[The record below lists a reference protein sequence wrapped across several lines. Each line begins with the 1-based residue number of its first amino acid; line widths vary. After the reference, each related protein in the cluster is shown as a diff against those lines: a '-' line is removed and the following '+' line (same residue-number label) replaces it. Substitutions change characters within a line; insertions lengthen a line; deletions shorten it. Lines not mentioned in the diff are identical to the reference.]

1 MSRLETHLKK
11 YREFKAAAEAVDF
24 EAAKVEMWFLSAYH
38 LIEACA
44 AKQRMHIL
52 KHQRVAQ
59 ELRRWPAVPGP
70 GTSAVA
76 TAFEYLDRDAR
87 AKFVYGAS
95 GATADLARAQKS
107 FETIESRCLEV
118 LG

>member
-1 MSRLETHLKK
+1 MSRLDTHLRK
-11 YREFKAAAEAVDF
+11 YREFKAAAEDVDS

-44 AKQRMHIL
+44 ARQRVHIL
-52 KHQRVAQ
+52 KHQKVAR
-59 ELRRWPAVPGP
+59 ELRRSPAILGP
-70 GTSAVA
+70 ATTAVA

-95 GATADLARAQKS
+95 GATADLAKTRQC

>member
-1 MSRLETHLKK
+1 MSRLDTHLRK

-44 AKQRMHIL
+44 AKQRVHIL
-52 KHQRVAQ
+52 KHQRIAQ
-59 ELRRWPAVPGP
+59 ELRRSTAILGPA
-70 GTSAVA
+70 TTAVA
-76 TAFEYLDRDAR
+76 AAFEYLDRDAR

-95 GATADLARAQKS
+95 GATADLAKAQQS
-107 FETIESRCLEV
+107 FETVESRCLEV

>member
-1 MSRLETHLKK
+1 MSRLDTHLKK
-11 YREFKAAAEAVDF
+11 YREFKAAADKVDF
-24 EAAKVEMWFLSAYH
+24 EAAEVELRFLSAYH

-44 AKQRMHIL
+44 AKHRVHIL

-59 ELRRWPAVPGP
+59 ELRRWPAILGP
-70 GTSAVA
+70 ATNAVA

-95 GATADLARAQKS
+95 GATADLAKARQS
-107 FETIESRCLEV
+107 FETIESRCLEA
-118 LG
+118 LE